1 MKSKTKTEL
10 NKMTKKNLLLLIE
23 NMQLM
28 IENDH
33 LETQKE
39 NREMRDIA
47 SRMSSSTDIGKVQR
61 AAGIMRHQVSQYKF
75 ESLDDKKKVLNIVDN
90 FMNKLV

>member
-47 SRMSSSTDIGKVQR
+47 SRMSSINISKVQK
-61 AAGIMRHQVSQYKF
+61 AGW
-75 ESLDDKKKVLNIVDN
+75 IVTG
-90 FMNKLV
+90 KQ